1 MRTLSFLRFSVSP
14 AALAACLAISGPAFA
29 QQTSNPPAAEKP
41 NSPAAAAPAAD
52 KAAPGVASAVGAVSL
67 PVTAVDEKG
76 NPVKN
81 LTAAELKLTDN
92 GSEQKIE
99 SFAPATPTPMN
110 FAVVA
115 QTTPGLKTE
124 LGDMRLASEHFIDH
138 TLPAGQDNFLLIQYG
153 TEVDLLVDPTRAQDK
168 LHDAT
173 DHIGG
178 PQFGG
183 NDDTDAA
190 HWGGTLYDAIYLA
203 ATEELK
209 KQPGQHVLILI
220 SDGVDRDSKE
230 SMSDAVQAAQT
241 SHTAIFAIY
250 YPSETPRQTQQRD
263 DRGGR
268 RGPGFPGGGSE
279 YPGTGGG
286 GGGGQGRRGGEQPRE
301 APHPDG
307 KANLEH
313 LCSATGGY
321 MVEGKHDKADEAFN
335 KIANLLKNQY
345 TLTFVPTQE
354 AAASAFQR
362 ISLTTEKK
370 NVWPLV
376 QQGYSEQQQ

>member
-1 MRTLSFLRFSVSP
+1 MRNLSFLRFSVSA
-14 AALAACLAISGPAFA
+14 AALAACVAISGPAFA
-29 QQTSNPPAAEKP
+29 QQANPPASEKP
-41 NSPAAAAPAAD
+41 SAPAAE
-52 KAAPGVASAVGAVSL
+52 KAAPGVASGIGAVTL

-81 LTAAELKLTDN
+81 LTAADLKLTDN
-92 GSEQKIE
+92 GAEQKIE
-99 SFAPATPTPMN
+99 SFSAATPTPMN
-110 FAVVA
+110 FAIVA

-138 TLPAGQDNFLLIQYG
+138 TLPTGQDNFLLIQYG

-168 LHDAT
+168 LHDAA
-173 DHIGG
+173 DHLGG
-178 PQFGG
+178 PQYGG
-183 NDDTDAA
+183 NDETDAS

-209 KQPGQHVLILI
+209 KQPGQHVIVLI

-230 SMSDAVQAAQT
+230 SMTDAVQAAQNA
-241 SHTAIFAIY
+241 HAAVFAIY
-250 YPSETPRQTQQRD
+250 YPSEAPREAQQKQ

-286 GGGGQGRRGGEQPRE
+286 GGGRRGGEQPRE
-301 APHPDG
+301 VPHPDG

-345 TLTFVPTQE
+345 TLTFVPTQD

-362 ISLTTEKK
+362 LSLSTQKK

-376 QQGYSEQQQ
+376 QQGYSAQAQ